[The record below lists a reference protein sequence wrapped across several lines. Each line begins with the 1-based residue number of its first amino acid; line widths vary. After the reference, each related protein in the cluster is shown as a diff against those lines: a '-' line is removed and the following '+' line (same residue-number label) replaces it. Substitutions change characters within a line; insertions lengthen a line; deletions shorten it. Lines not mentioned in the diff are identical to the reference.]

1 MSDSLLCVHHIT
13 KTFPGHR
20 SPVIADVTFCVKP
33 GEVFALVGPSGCGK
47 TTTLRTVMGFEP
59 ADSGEVL
66 HNGRTLQGPDGTF
79 EPPERRGIGFVFQ
92 DYALFPHLNVLQNV
106 MFGIRGASKRRR
118 KQIATEALW
127 MVGLAGMEDRWPHD
141 LSGGQQQ
148 RVALARAI
156 APGSRVILM
165 DEPFSNLDP
174 DLRHATRNEVR
185 TLAHRAG
192 MAVVL
197 VTHDQEEALSSAD
210 RLAVMRDGRIVQS
223 GTPEQVYNHPRSD
236 FVAQFLGRTNLID
249 GTASGGI
256 AQTPLGQVRIDT
268 FTSGAVT
275 LSLRP
280 EHLAMQPA
288 GPSEQEQHEAGQIT
302 AREFKGHDMT
312 FRVRLGRGEYLVQT
326 DYTAPFEV
334 GDRVRLMPRTTAA
347 VVHTGDAATVDAM
360 CIAEQAA
367 HAAPAEADQAHEAD
381 APTDQAEAGQ
391 RDDVDEAARPG

>member
-1 MSDSLLCVHHIT
+1 MADALLCVHHLT
-13 KTFPGHR
+13 KTFPGQ
-20 SPVIADVTFCVKP
+20 SVPVIEDVTFCVWP

-47 TTTLRTVMGFEP
+47 TTTLRAAMGFDP

-66 HNGRTLQGPDGTF
+66 HNGRLLQAPGTF

-92 DYALFPHLNVLQNV
+92 DYALFPHLSVLQNV
-106 MFGIRGASKRRR
+106 MFGVRHAAKRRR

-127 MVGLAGMEDRWPHD
+127 MVGLEGLEQRRPHD

-174 DLRHATRNEVR
+174 DLRHATRREVR

-197 VTHDQEEALSSAD
+197 VTHDQEEALSTAD
-210 RLAVMRDGRIVQS
+210 RLAVMRDGRLVQS
-223 GTPEQVYNHPRSD
+223 GTPEEVYNHPRSD
-236 FVAQFLGRTNLID
+236 FVAQFLGRTNLVEAQ
-249 GTASGGI
+249 ASGNI
-256 AQTPLGQVRIDT
+256 ADTPLGRVGIDT
-268 FTSGAVT
+268 FSSGPVT

-280 EHLAMQPA
+280 EHLTLRPVQKDETEGRSAQDA
-288 GPSEQEQHEAGQIT
+288 ARDGIGRIV

-312 FRVRLGRGEYLVQT
+312 FRVRLGLNEYLVQT
-326 DYTAPFEV
+326 DYNAPFNVE
-334 GDRVRLMPRTTAA
+334 DRVQVAPRAAAA
-347 VVHTGDAATVDAM
+347 VVRTDTTGPIEDAK
-360 CIAEQAA
+360 CIADH
-367 HAAPAEADQAHEAD
+367 HATAQRATASNQSDRPVPHD
-381 APTDQAEAGQ
+381 ASD
-391 RDDVDEAARPG
+391 